1 MAYSIKCFTKVY
13 ENAKRMVFSRVSY
26 RVISR
31 MLFSKSKFILIK
43 YFCDVI
49 KLYNRLKIIFSN
61 IFPNIANVDT
71 SL

>member
-1 MAYSIKCFTKVY
+1 
-13 ENAKRMVFSRVSY
+13 MVFFTSKLFDMGY
-26 RVISR
+26 RVINCIVSR
-31 MLFSKSKFILIK
+31 MLFSKSKLILIK

-71 SL
+71 GL